1 MFDLCCKLKPCKP
14 GYECTVLGFIKEGIN
29 ERNYKTYHKI
39 VLWIILIFFRNCYD
53 YQCQSRFGALGCI
66 SLGLSIRTGIT
77 MVGKYLWN
85 GAGNMTACLEKSS
98 DGEHCLTCYLLIIL
112 DILMLNHL
120 VPVFQPVILKLIMM
134 LLGMFVIGVASYFY
148 ISTGFGSGPRDGL
161 MVVLTKKTGKSVR
174 FVRNSIELSVLVIG
188 YVMGG
193 SVGIGTAIMAVATGF
208 FVQFSFK
215 LFKYDLKE
223 TKHRFIDE
231 DIKRL
236 YDKFFRKKKEET
248 ESQ

>member
-1 MFDLCCKLKPCKP
+1 M
-14 GYECTVLGFIKEGIN
+14 TINANLGLAPWDVF
-29 ERNYKTYHKI
+29 H
-39 VLWIILIFFRNCYD
+39 
-53 YQCQSRFGALGCI
+53 Q
-66 SLGLSIRTGIT
+66 GLSIKTGIT
-77 MVGKYLWN
+77 MGQASICIGMVLVVLDSLFGEKLGW
-85 GAGNMTACLEKSS
+85 GTLSNMLFI
-98 DGEHCLTCYLLIIL
+98 GLFM

-134 LLGMFVIGVASYFY
+134 FLGMFVIGIASYFY

-208 FVQFSFK
+208 CSVLLK

-231 DIKRL
+231 DIK
-236 YDKFFRKKKEET
+236 DCMISFSGKRKRKRKANRYSGKKENKNVFGELSET
-248 ESQ
+248 GRNQTKVASVIPLH

>member
-1 MFDLCCKLKPCKP
+1 MKETIKRIIKLFF
-14 GYECTVLGFIKEGIN
+14 GLFLYSLGIVMTIN
-29 ERNYKTYHKI
+29 AN
-39 VLWIILIFFRNCYD
+39 
-53 YQCQSRFGALGCI
+53 LG
-66 SLGLSIRTGIT
+66 LAPWDVFHQGLSIKTGIT
-77 MVGKYLWN
+77 MGQASISVGMVLVILDSLFGEKLGW
-85 GAGNMTACLEKSS
+85 GTLSNMLFI
-98 DGEHCLTCYLLIIL
+98 GLFM

>member
-1 MFDLCCKLKPCKP
+1 
-14 GYECTVLGFIKEGIN
+14 VLGFITEGDKMKETIKRIIKLFFGLFLYSLGIVMTIN
-29 ERNYKTYHKI
+29 AN
-39 VLWIILIFFRNCYD
+39 
-53 YQCQSRFGALGCI
+53 LG
-66 SLGLSIRTGIT
+66 LAPWDVFHQGLSIKTGIT
-77 MVGKYLWN
+77 MGQASISVGMVLVILDSLFGEKLGW
-85 GAGNMTACLEKSS
+85 GTLSNMLFI
-98 DGEHCLTCYLLIIL
+98 GLFM